1 MPSFLKEKKRPIIF
15 IGLVFFHL
23 VLISLQVPLGNEQSL
38 FEKAVFG
45 VFSPLQHAMSS
56 VFGGIGNF
64 WSRYVHLRSV
74 EAENQQMRKE
84 LFFLRQETNFL
95 KNSLLR
101 FKTEREIQI
110 LLANLKGSFLLAQVI
125 GIDASN
131 PYKSVVI
138 NRGSL
143 DGLKKDMAVI
153 DKFGNLVGRVI
164 DPISFQEGRVQLI
177 TDADSGVSVYCGP
190 DRSVGVLAGNGQGKC
205 RVKYVLAS
213 AKDPA
218 IGEEITTTGFDRIFP
233 AGIKVGR
240 VLSSLQDTSLF
251 KTISVEPLFSYGGL
265 SEVAALT
272 APAGHFF

>member
-1 MPSFLKEKKRPIIF
+1 MPSSLKEKKRPIVF

-23 VLISLQVPLGNEQSL
+23 ILISLQVPLGNEQSL

-45 VFSPLQHAMSS
+45 VFSPLQHAVSS

-64 WSRYVHLRSV
+64 WTRHIHLRSV

-84 LFFLRQETNFL
+84 LFFLRQEVNFL
-95 KNSLLR
+95 KNSVLR
-101 FKTEREIQI
+101 FRTEREIET
-110 LLANLKGSFLLAQVI
+110 LLSKLKGSFLMAQVI

-164 DPISFQEGRVQLI
+164 DPVSFQEGRVQLI

-190 DRSVGVLAGNGQGKC
+190 DRSVGVLAGNGHGKC
-205 RVKYVLAS
+205 LVRYVLAS

-218 IGEEITTTGFDRIFP
+218 VGEELTTTGFDRIFP
-233 AGIKVGR
+233 PGIKVGR
-240 VLSSLQDTSLF
+240 IVSSSQDTSLF
-251 KTISVEPLFSYGGL
+251 KTISVEPLFSYSEL

-272 APAGHFF
+272 TEAGHFL